1 MEKPRLSKEAFLGL
15 RDLIYERWGI
25 CFQENKAYLL
35 EDRLKKRLEK
45 RGLSSF
51 DEYLYFLR
59 YDPLREKEL
68 RDLVESITTNE
79 TSFFRDMNQLEAF
92 RKGVLPEVMKRK
104 ENGQRH
110 LRIWSAGCSTGEEP
124 YTIAMIVHDE
134 GLPAKGYR
142 VDILGTD
149 VSERVLDVARR
160 GIYGEYAVRNA
171 PDRYLKRYFTME
183 KEGYMVK
190 EEIKRMV
197 RFQNINLVD
206 HSQMKRVRGMDVI
219 FCRNVLIYFDD
230 EAKRRV
236 VGYLYDSLV
245 DGGFLIVGFS
255 ESLFNITRAFKPI
268 GINRCIVYQK
278 V

>member
-1 MEKPRLSKEAFLGL
+1 MEKPRLSKKAFLGL

-25 CFQENKAYLL
+25 YFQENKAYLL

-59 YDPLREKEL
+59 YDPLREREL
-68 RDLVESITTNE
+68 HELVESITTNE

-92 RKGVLPEVMKRK
+92 RKGVLPEILKK
-104 ENGQRH
+104 DERH

-124 YTIAMIVHDE
+124 YTIAMIIHGE
-134 GLPAKGYR
+134 ALPLKGYR

-149 VSERVLDVARR
+149 VSEKVLEVARR
-160 GIYGEYAVRNA
+160 GIYGEYSTRNV
-171 PDRYLKRYFTME
+171 PERYLTRYFLNGR
-183 KEGYMVK
+183 EGYMVRD
-190 EEIKRMV
+190 EIKRMV

-230 EAKRRV
+230 QVKRKV

-255 ESLFNITRAFKPI
+255 ESLFNVTRAFKPV
-268 GINRCIVYQK
+268 GIDRCIVYQK